1 MNNVPEDIAG
11 WLNELSLFRR
21 LETLQKNLLLGFID
35 GTLVAE
41 VIASTYPRLVEVHN
55 YKETSS
61 AAVRLQNW
69 TMLNKKVLATIKC
82 ELGEQD
88 ISKIASRNIQRSAVI
103 TFLRLLRTKL
113 KDYEPTY
120 ASESSTIAQQ
130 QKRAIHKLTKASGS
144 GTNSPRRVSASAFGV
159 RSMQS
164 SGIDD
169 LVTEAGTRPA
179 LAKSMKI
186 LKSKEDVKGVK
197 KRAEKMSEEDVD
209 AMYEEFAGKMSDK
222 LSHETLEANEMLH
235 KSLAI
240 EHHLLALKEQNLV
253 DLQNV
258 DQNLRTLHY
267 ELNHLHEATG
277 TKKDQI
283 AAEDLERGLEAERKA
298 KGLRN
303 KNISTKPT
311 QQAGRRSSMA
321 ITDAIFRMIP
331 EEKKG
336 GVVDSKLEKEISRR
350 QSKCLEKM
358 GLRIP
363 GATASYNPDSPTS
376 KKSVRINTKHNET
389 SSSANLF
396 DDSGDVREDVADAVA
411 LELED
416 LRVEATHRRVFDSNT
431 DRHFYVEIA
440 TSTSSWTS
448 PTEGIIKCIDDR
460 TGKPFYTN
468 AETKQTAWSLEE
480 VQ

>member
-1 MNNVPEDIAG
+1 
-11 WLNELSLFRR
+11 
-21 LETLQKNLLLGFID
+21 
-35 GTLVAE
+35 
-41 VIASTYPRLVEVHN
+41 
-55 YKETSS
+55 
-61 AAVRLQNW
+61 
-69 TMLNKKVLATIKC
+69 
-82 ELGEQD
+82 
-88 ISKIASRNIQRSAVI
+88 
-103 TFLRLLRTKL
+103 
-113 KDYEPTY
+113 
-120 ASESSTIAQQ
+120 
-130 QKRAIHKLTKASGS
+130 
-144 GTNSPRRVSASAFGV
+144 
-159 RSMQS
+159 MQS

-169 LVTEAGTRPA
+169 LVSEAGTRPA

-186 LKSKEDVKGVK
+186 LKSKEDVRGVK
-197 KRAEKMSEEDVD
+197 KRAGKMSEEDVD
-209 AMYEEFAGKMSDK
+209 ALYEEFAGKMSDK

-258 DQNLRTLHY
+258 DQNLRMLHY

-277 TKKDQI
+277 TKKDQT

-298 KGLRN
+298 RGLRN
-303 KNISTKPT
+303 KNISTRPA
-311 QQAGRRSSMA
+311 QQAGRRSSIA
-321 ITDAIFRMIP
+321 ITDAIFSMIP
-331 EEKKG
+331 DEKKG
-336 GVVDSKLEKEISRR
+336 TVVNSKLEKEISRR

-376 KKSVRINTKHNET
+376 RKSVRINTKHNET

-431 DRHFYVEIA
+431 ERHFYVEIA

-448 PTEGIIKCIDDR
+448 PTEGIIKCTDDR